1 MQNTAHIVFFINLD
15 AIFRGIAGNKMIVFI
30 IIIKFIGTI
39 IRFLCLK
46 YIITIYCK

>member
-15 AIFRGIAGNKMIVFI
+15 AIIRGIAGKKMIVFI
-30 IIIKFIGTI
+30 IIIKFIGI
-39 IRFLCLK
+39 KILCLK